1 MFSTDQSLA
10 SRYFY
15 FYLFFF
21 VPTRALQPPADERN
35 LPKTTSKVTEE
46 RKFPESRTNIPETEH
61 AAPQGPSRTD
71 CASRQRELRAAPAS
85 AGMEE
90 AKCTRKPE
98 HASHSQA
105 RGEASWRDAGEGT
118 IASAPGAGVAEAV
131 LASDRSWILR
141 VQGRRKEPRTG
152 QSVCAFPR
160 HIQHPKPLLGCTAD
174 PTRAPYLL
182 TSAPGLC
189 APAPSAPSS
198 QIPAFP
204 SQDWDVF
211 LRTCPSPRFLSPTAC
226 SSLRN
231 DHRGLSTSQQ
241 LLEANGAARAP
252 APALLLPWDG
262 ARRRGEQ
269 LGRGGLSSRFSL
281 SPPRGKASD

>member
-1 MFSTDQSLA
+1 MLS
-10 SRYFY
+10 SR
-15 FYLFFF
+15 LLMNETC
-21 VPTRALQPPADERN
+21 PKQPAKSPRRGNSPKAARTSRRQNTQLPRAPLGQTVRAGKESSGQHRPLQAW
-35 LPKTTSKVTEE
+35 
-46 RKFPESRTNIPETEH
+46 RKQNVPESLSTHRTAKPGERR
-61 AAPQGPSRTD
+61 PGGM
-71 CASRQRELRAAPAS
+71 LR
-85 AGMEE
+85 
-90 AKCTRKPE
+90 
-98 HASHSQA
+98 
-105 RGEASWRDAGEGT
+105 EGT

-152 QSVCAFPR
+152 QPVCAFPR

-182 TSAPGLC
+182 TSSPGLC
-189 APAPSAPSS
+189 APAPSTPSS

-204 SQDWDVF
+204 SQDWEVF
-211 LRTCPSPRFLSPTAC
+211 LRTCPSPRFLSLTAC

-281 SPPRGKASD
+281 SPPQGKASD